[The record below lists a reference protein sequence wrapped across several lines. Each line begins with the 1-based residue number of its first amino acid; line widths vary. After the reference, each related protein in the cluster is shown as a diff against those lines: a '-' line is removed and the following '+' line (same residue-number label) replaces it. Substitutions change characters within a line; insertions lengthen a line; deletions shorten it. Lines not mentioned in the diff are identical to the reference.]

1 MDPIVIFQPAVL
13 LALWTL
19 LVSALIPVKRFRA
32 AYARQ
37 VTAHDFKYGESDRVP
52 KDVSVPNRVFMNL
65 LEAPVLFY
73 AVAIVLYVTHRVDA
87 VFVALAWLYLGLRLA
102 HSMVYLTY
110 NNVFHRLSCYGL
122 SNVTLVVLWARLGWK
137 LFV

>member
-1 MDPIVIFQPAVL
+1 MRIFTAFR
-13 LALWTL
+13 ALYFATLTL
-19 LVSALIPVKRFRA
+19 LTGS
-32 AYARQ
+32 
-37 VTAHDFKYGESDRVP
+37 G
-52 KDVSVPNRVFMNL
+52 L
-65 LEAPVLFY
+65 LS
-73 AVAIVLYVTHRVDA
+73 T
-87 VFVALAWLYLGLRLA
+87 YLGLRLA